1 MALPVFDSEWFE
13 LGAADKI
20 ARFTAAGTT
29 LDELRSIADEGT
41 IQWMITEGGW
51 NPPAQY
57 QPEPVY
63 VEPEP
68 VYYEPEPW
76 WVTQQREEEQ
86 RIAREQN
93 EARQARVN
101 EILSIQGLSAEQKG
115 RFYLNQLARGY
126 SDASLRQEVESILGY
141 QSAWPELQQIA
152 RNLQQQDQ
160 QAEAARQEAA
170 RVEAARVET
179 ARAEAARIEAER
191 EEAARQEAI
200 RLEAERVE
208 AARIEQERIEAA
220 RQEAAR
226 QEAARVEAARIATE
240 QQSTRDA
247 ASAVGVNLP
256 SNWFDF
262 SAEDKARWLT
272 DAKVTEGQI
281 LQIAGASGLDALKE
295 YGYYDVPAKLA
306 AEAEAAR
313 LESERQQAEKNE
325 QLRVAQEQK
334 NTDQIN
340 KFGMTAD
347 EFKTRLTEGNPSDL
361 LMDQR
366 LLEITLEKSWS
377 PQLAVDMVNT
387 AFGTSKTIDDYTR
400 AMSKVLQDPIT
411 KLVQNGATADEIRNI
426 AKTIGVDET
435 TTNAAI
441 STAIKTKAASAI
453 QADVTK
459 FLDEAG
465 NVSMAKIVEYADGN
479 KLAYAD
485 VQEALKEK
493 FPKLTTDMLVYE
505 KDRQQI
511 DSIATESVVD
521 GKTVRTVDL
530 SKALGLA
537 ISKGIELDNLS
548 KFFSKTPD
556 EFKTLVSDNLGSIAT
571 AIRDSGTNAPVGLA
585 DLLGIDQ
592 AATNSAMKSQDF
604 IVGLNKL
611 ADSKGNIPFDKALD
625 YASKNNIGPY
635 TLAGYLKVEPEQIF
649 KYQKDQAIASDLN
662 KLADDKGQI
671 AFDKALEYASTN
683 KMSIEDLASY
693 IGVKPDQLTQY
704 QTDIRVKSGLDLA
717 AGEDKQLSYDE
728 IIKFASDNKMN
739 LSDVVN
745 YIGTPESRKDLLTG
759 IQDYVTAKEADA
771 KLTGQERL
779 TNQLNEITNGGTTA
793 GVWDKNQG
801 WDHHSKKMV
810 DYLTQYGITD
820 LNQIGTRVETRS
832 MPTTERVGEGDDFRM
847 IDGEQAANYVVYFDK
862 KTGKELQ
869 AVPQSDNG
877 GMWRFGSEGEGT
889 GTTGY
894 FLGQTAGGGA
904 GIASNWE
911 EKYGAKEYALP
922 LAVAAAFAAPYL
934 LPELIGGVVGGVEL
948 AALGGEM
955 TAGTG
960 LTGMLMSAGMPAAIA
975 APTATA
981 IARGTYQGLVNE
993 AAGGD
998 FAKGFIAGGVAPAL
1012 GQIATNYTYY
1022 NLPEELSNSQAVI
1035 VSRAVGNAVTQLVTN
1050 GELNVTQMIGASIT
1064 PAAIDAVV
1072 NASDGALTNAQAKLL
1087 VQTVLSGG
1095 QNITA
1100 MAQNPMAVM
1109 NFVTNNSKLIDEI
1122 ASGVSNAT
1130 NRITLSG
1137 LTDDQ
1142 QRSLAEVSEPG
1153 SDIAQLAS
1161 NTVTVTAGSDTAIG
1175 AEGLDVIPSGSSTTT
1190 PSVTV
1195 TAPSTP
1201 IGDQLTID
1209 AVTPGAG
1216 LASSNVM
1223 AGTPSVTVTAPKE
1236 TGVLDEALKID
1247 SILPGAV
1254 DTVKTE
1260 PVVVKSTPIVDEK
1273 LKNDVVTTEPVVV
1286 SSTPIVDTEPVTV
1299 TSTKLG
1305 EDLKTDPVVVTS
1317 TKIDDTIKAEPVTVT
1332 STPLLD
1338 EKLKIDPVTTTT
1350 TPTSTTTGTTTTT
1363 TTTPATTAPAITIPP
1378 ITLDPGVTVTRP
1390 VGTETSTD
1398 NTMDFQQPTVLGPE
1412 LSTYYGMPYP
1422 NYLRPMDPYLPMGLA
1437 ALMEAMY
1444 GQVSRD
1450 GNYQPIENA
1459 GAQIKIPT

>member
-1 MALPVFDSEWFE
+1 VALPVFDSEWFG

-20 ARFTAAGTT
+20 ARFTDAGTT

-41 IQWMITEGGW
+41 IQWMIKEGGW
-51 NPPAQY
+51 KPPQETVQEVQAPPSDPIADLASELGLPKFLVANLVNAGYSAGEIRNIYAPPPPEPPA
-57 QPEPVY
+57 PEPA
-63 VEPEP
+63 PP
-68 VYYEPEPW
+68 SPPPPPSQPPPSGP
-76 WVTQQREEEQ
+76 T
-86 RIAREQN
+86 
-93 EARQARVN
+93 
-101 EILSIQGLSAEQKG
+101 
-115 RFYLNQLARGY
+115 
-126 SDASLRQEVESILGY
+126 
-141 QSAWPELQQIA
+141 PQQIA
-152 RNLQQQDQ
+152 DSQR
-160 QAEAARQEAA
+160 
-170 RVEAARVET
+170 
-179 ARAEAARIEAER
+179 
-191 EEAARQEAI
+191 
-200 RLEAERVE
+200 
-208 AARIEQERIEAA
+208 
-220 RQEAAR
+220 
-226 QEAARVEAARIATE
+226 
-240 QQSTRDA
+240 S
-247 ASAVGVNLP
+247 
-256 SNWFDF
+256 
-262 SAEDKARWLT
+262 
-272 DAKVTEGQI
+272 
-281 LQIAGASGLDALKE
+281 
-295 YGYYDVPAKLA
+295 
-306 AEAEAAR
+306 
-313 LESERQQAEKNE
+313 
-325 QLRVAQEQK
+325 
-334 NTDQIN
+334 

-347 EFKTRLTEGNPSDL
+347 EFKTRLTQGNPSDL

-387 AFGTSKTIDDYTR
+387 AFGTSKTVNDYTT

-411 KLVQNGATADEIRNI
+411 KLVQNGASAEEVRQI
-426 AKTIGVDET
+426 AKTIGIDET
-435 TTNAAI
+435 TANAAI
-441 STAIKTKAASAI
+441 STAIKTKEASAI
-453 QADVTK
+453 QADVAK
-459 FLDEAG
+459 FLDKDG
-465 NVSMAKIVEYADGN
+465 NVSMTKIVEYADGN

-485 VQEALKEK
+485 VQDALKEK

-511 DSIATESVVD
+511 ASVADAAGAV
-521 GKTVRTVDL
+521 GL
-530 SKALGLA
+530 PKALALA
-537 ISKGIELDNLS
+537 IDKGIELDNLA
-548 KFFSKTPD
+548 KFFNKTPD
-556 EFKTLVSDNLGSIAT
+556 EFKTLVSDNLGTIAT

-604 IVGLNKL
+604 VVGLNKL
-611 ADSKGNIPFDKALD
+611 ADTKGNIPFDKALD
-625 YASKNNIGPY
+625 YASKNNVGPY
-635 TLAGYLKVEPEQIF
+635 ALAGYLKVAPEQIF

-671 AFDKALEYASTN
+671 AFDKALQYASTN
-683 KMSIEDLASY
+683 NMSIEDLAGY

-704 QTDIRVKSGLDLA
+704 QTDTKIKSGLDLA

-739 LSDVVN
+739 LADVVN

-779 TNQLNEITNGGTTA
+779 TNQLNEITKGGTTA

-832 MPTTERVGEGDDFRM
+832 MPTTEQVGEGDDFRM
-847 IDGEQAANYVVYFDK
+847 IEGEQATNYVVYFDK

-869 AVPQSDNG
+869 AVPQSENN
-877 GMWRFGSEGEGT
+877 GMWRFGSEGEGK
-889 GTTGY
+889 GSTGY
-894 FLGQTAGGGA
+894 FLGQTSGGGA

-934 LPELIGGVVGGVEL
+934 LPELIGGAVGGVEL

-975 APTATA
+975 GPTATA
-981 IARGTYQGLVNE
+981 IVRGTYQGLVNE

-998 FAKGFIAGGVAPAL
+998 FAKGFIGGGVAPAL

-1050 GELNVTQMIGASIT
+1050 GDLNVTQMIGASIT

-1072 NASDGALTNAQAKLL
+1072 KASDGALTNAQAKLL

-1130 NRITLSG
+1130 NKITLSG
-1137 LTDDQ
+1137 LTDEQ
-1142 QRSLAEVSEPG
+1142 QRSLAQVSEPG
-1153 SDIAQLAS
+1153 SDISQLAS
-1161 NTVTVTAGSDTAIG
+1161 NIVTVTAGSDTAMG
-1175 AEGLDVIPSGSSTTT
+1175 AEGLDVIPSGSTTTTT

-1209 AVTPGAG
+1209 AITPGMG
-1216 LASSNVM
+1216 LGATNVM

-1247 SILPGAV
+1247 SIIPGAV
-1254 DTVKTE
+1254 DAVKTE
-1260 PVVVKSTPIVDEK
+1260 PVVVKSTPITDDK
-1273 LKNDVVTTEPVVV
+1273 LKNDTVTTEPVVV
-1286 SSTPIVDTEPVTV
+1286 TSTPIVETEPVTV

-1305 EDLKTDPVVVTS
+1305 EDLKTEPVVVTS

-1338 EKLKIDPVTTTT
+1338 EKLKSEPVTTTT

-1363 TTTPATTAPAITIPP
+1363 TTTPTITIPP
-1378 ITLDPGVTVTRP
+1378 ITLDPGITVNKP
-1390 VGTETSTD
+1390 VGPGTGTD

-1422 NYLRPMDPYLPMGLA
+1422 NYLRPLNPYLPMGLA
-1437 ALMEAMY
+1437 ALMEAMNAKVTGY
-1444 GQVSRD
+1444 GD
-1450 GNYQPIENA
+1450 YQSLQNA
-1459 GAQIKIPT
+1459 APKITIPT

>member
-1 MALPVFDSEWFE
+1 MALPVFDSEWFD

-41 IQWMITEGGW
+41 IQWMIEEGGW
-51 NPPAQY
+51 EPPQETVQEAPPSDPIADLASELGLPKFLVANLVNAGYSAGEIRNIYAPPPSEPPA
-57 QPEPVY
+57 PEPA
-63 VEPEP
+63 PP
-68 VYYEPEPW
+68 SPPPPPSQPPPSGP
-76 WVTQQREEEQ
+76 T
-86 RIAREQN
+86 
-93 EARQARVN
+93 
-101 EILSIQGLSAEQKG
+101 
-115 RFYLNQLARGY
+115 
-126 SDASLRQEVESILGY
+126 
-141 QSAWPELQQIA
+141 PQQIA
-152 RNLQQQDQ
+152 DSQR
-160 QAEAARQEAA
+160 
-170 RVEAARVET
+170 
-179 ARAEAARIEAER
+179 
-191 EEAARQEAI
+191 
-200 RLEAERVE
+200 
-208 AARIEQERIEAA
+208 
-220 RQEAAR
+220 
-226 QEAARVEAARIATE
+226 
-240 QQSTRDA
+240 S
-247 ASAVGVNLP
+247 
-256 SNWFDF
+256 
-262 SAEDKARWLT
+262 
-272 DAKVTEGQI
+272 
-281 LQIAGASGLDALKE
+281 
-295 YGYYDVPAKLA
+295 
-306 AEAEAAR
+306 
-313 LESERQQAEKNE
+313 
-325 QLRVAQEQK
+325 
-334 NTDQIN
+334 

-347 EFKTRLTEGNPSDL
+347 EFKTRLTAGSPSDL

-366 LLEITLEKSWS
+366 LLEITLEKTWS

-435 TTNAAI
+435 TANAAI
-441 STAIKTKAASAI
+441 STAIKTKEASAI

-459 FLDEAG
+459 FLDNDG
-465 NVSMAKIVEYADGN
+465 NVSMTKIVQYADGN

-485 VQEALKEK
+485 VQDALKEK

-511 DSIATESVVD
+511 ASVADTKGAV
-521 GKTVRTVDL
+521 GL
-530 SKALGLA
+530 PKALALA
-537 ISKGIELDNLS
+537 IDKGIELDNLA

-604 IVGLNKL
+604 VVGLNKL
-611 ADSKGNIPFDKALD
+611 ADSKGNIAFDKALD
-625 YASKNNIGPY
+625 YASKNNVGPY
-635 TLAGYLKVEPEQIF
+635 ALAGYLKVEPEQIF

-671 AFDKALEYASTN
+671 AFDKALEYASAN
-683 KMSIEDLASY
+683 NMSIEDLASY
-693 IGVKPDQLTQY
+693 IGVKPEQLTQY
-704 QTDIRVKSGLDLA
+704 QTDTRVKSGLDLA

-779 TNQLNEITNGGTTA
+779 TNQLNEITKGGTTA

-832 MPTTERVGEGDDFRM
+832 IPTTERVGEGDDFRM
-847 IDGEQAANYVVYFDK
+847 IEGEQAANYVVYFDK
-862 KTGKELQ
+862 NTGKELQ

-877 GMWRFGSEGEGT
+877 GMWRFGSEGEGK
-889 GTTGY
+889 GSTGY

-934 LPELIGGVVGGVEL
+934 LPELIGGAVGGVEL

-975 APTATA
+975 GPTATA
-981 IARGTYQGLVNE
+981 IVRGTYQGLVNE

-998 FAKGFIAGGVAPAL
+998 FAKGFIGGGVAPAL

-1072 NASDGALTNAQAKLL
+1072 TASDGALTNAQAKLL

-1216 LASSNVM
+1216 LASSDVM

-1254 DTVKTE
+1254 DAVKTE
-1260 PVVVKSTPIVDEK
+1260 PVVVKSTPIADEK

-1305 EDLKTDPVVVTS
+1305 EDLKADPVVVTS
-1317 TKIDDTIKAEPVTVT
+1317 TKIDDTIKADPVTVT
-1332 STPLLD
+1332 STPLPD
-1338 EKLKIDPVTTTT
+1338 EKLKSEPVTTTT
-1350 TPTSTTTGTTTTT
+1350 TPTSKTTETTTTT
-1363 TTTPATTAPAITIPP
+1363 TTTPTITIPP
-1378 ITLDPGVTVTRP
+1378 ITLDPGITVTKP
-1390 VGTETSTD
+1390 VGLSTDVD
-1398 NTMDFQQPTVLGPE
+1398 NTMAYQYPLVGGPE
-1412 LSTYYGMPYP
+1412 LPTYYGMPYP
-1422 NYLRPMDPYLPMGLA
+1422 NYLRPMEPYLPMGLA
-1437 ALMEAMY
+1437 ALMEAMNA
-1444 GQVSRD
+1444 QVSGYGD
-1450 GNYQPIENA
+1450 YQSLQNA
-1459 GAQIKIPT
+1459 APKITIPT